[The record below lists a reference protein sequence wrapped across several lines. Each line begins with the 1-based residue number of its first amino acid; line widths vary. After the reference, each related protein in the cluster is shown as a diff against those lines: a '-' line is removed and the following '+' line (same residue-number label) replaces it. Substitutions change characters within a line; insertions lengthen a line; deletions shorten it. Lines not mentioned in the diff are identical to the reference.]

1 MSISPNLMVMAR
13 AIEKAARS
21 LIRDFN
27 EVEKLQIS
35 VKGPGDFVSKADK
48 RSEEILVESLMKDR
62 PDWGVMGEEGTD
74 KKGKDERYRWIIDP
88 LDGTSNF
95 LHALPHWCITVGLE
109 KDGEIVAGM
118 TFDPVRQE
126 MFRTEKGGGAFV
138 NNTRLRV
145 SGRKELKDAL
155 VEVDPGRARSSDS
168 EFEFYQKVQ
177 PMSERQTAGA
187 RFLGSGALGLAYVAA
202 GRTDVFIHCSGAKPW
217 DIAAGLLMVREAA
230 GIATD
235 LSLKPAGIMSGQ
247 LLAAS
252 PGLHAKYAELIG
264 LKKA

>member
-48 RSEEILVESLMKDR
+48 RSEDILFESLSRDR
-62 PDWGVMGEEGTD
+62 PDWGFMGEEGKD
-74 KKGKDERYRWIIDP
+74 VKGKDGRYRWIVDP
-88 LDGTSNF
+88 LDGTNNF
-95 LHALPHWCITVGLE
+95 LHGVPHWCITVALE

-118 TFDPVRQE
+118 TFDPIRQE
-126 MFRTEKGGGAFV
+126 MFRTEKGGGAFM

-155 VEVDPGRARSSDS
+155 VIVDAGYARKVDG
-168 EFEFYQKVQ
+168 EYEFYKKVIDLT
-177 PMSERQTAGA
+177 ERNTATARTLGAGA
-187 RFLGSGALGLAYVAA
+187 LDVCYVAA
-202 GRTDVFIHCSGAKPW
+202 GRADLLIHAGGAKPW
-217 DIAAGLLMVREAA
+217 DVAAGHLMVREAA
-230 GIATD
+230 GIVTD
-235 LSLKPAGIMSGQ
+235 LDLKPATIMSGQ
-247 LLAAS
+247 YLAGS
-252 PGLHAKYAELIG
+252 PVLHPKYAELIG